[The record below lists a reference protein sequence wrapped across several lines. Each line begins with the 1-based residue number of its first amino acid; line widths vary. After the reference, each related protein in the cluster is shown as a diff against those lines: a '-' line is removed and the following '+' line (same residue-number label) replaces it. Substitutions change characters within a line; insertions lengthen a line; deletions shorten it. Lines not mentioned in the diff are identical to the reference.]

1 MLATVHKYELPVIGS
16 IISSLETLNRDRE
29 SAMLLLPG
37 LYSKAKSKAWSLRLY
52 LSNLG
57 VGLDVGLPNIL
68 TRGLWFVAN

>member
-1 MLATVHKYELPVIGS
+1 
-16 IISSLETLNRDRE
+16 
-29 SAMLLLPG
+29 MLLLLG